1 MFGRKKT
8 RPNVMGYEIPAP
20 KPTKWA
26 LYYILKY
33 IALPI
38 CLILTGMD
46 IILYLFFKYIF
57 DSCYGVFCLIN

>member
-8 RPNVMGYEIPAP
+8 GQAVMGYEISAP

-26 LYYILKY
+26 YYYILKY

-38 CLILTGMD
+38 GLILTGMD
-46 IILYLFFKYIF
+46 IILYFFFKYVF
-57 DSCYGVFCLIN
+57 DSCYGVFCLI